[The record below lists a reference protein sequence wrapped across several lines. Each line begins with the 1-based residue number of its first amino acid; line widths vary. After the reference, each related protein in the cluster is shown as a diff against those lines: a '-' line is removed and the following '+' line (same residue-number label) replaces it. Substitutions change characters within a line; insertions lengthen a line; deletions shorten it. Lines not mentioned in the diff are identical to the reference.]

1 MGIEENKGLARRLV
15 EEFLNQRKLDVVDE
29 IFSEDFVDHQG
40 GLGPTGD
47 RDSVRAF
54 VRAARD
60 GFPDA
65 RFEIANLI
73 AEGDRVLLHLVLRG
87 THSGVFRGVP
97 ATGRKVTLAGM
108 TVLQVADGRVVKRWS
123 ITDFAPLMQ
132 QISA

>member
-15 EEFLNQRKLDVVDE
+15 EELLNQRKLDVVDE
-29 IFSEDFVDHQG
+29 IFAEDFVDHQG

-54 VRAARD
+54 ARALTD

-65 RFEIANLI
+65 HYELINLI
-73 AEGDRVLLHLVLRG
+73 AEGDRVLLHIKTDG
-87 THSGVFRGVP
+87 THSAEFRGVP
-97 ATGRKVTLAGM
+97 ATGRKVTNAGM
-108 TVLQVADGRVVKRWS
+108 SVIRVAGGKVVERWNV
-123 ITDFAPLMQ
+123 TDFAALMQ